1 MKIKVQN
8 IAGQAVREIDLPDE
22 IYGLPMNEHVLHSVV
37 KSYRAN
43 RRQGNAS
50 VKTRSFVSGTGKKPF
65 RQKGTGNAR
74 QGTSRSPNMPGGA
87 VAHGPNPRSYDQ
99 KINQKTKELALKV
112 VLSDKVKHGK
122 LIVVDDF
129 ALSKFS
135 TSQVAKTLTGLNV
148 GSALLS
154 DERKDQ
160 YLYLSARNIKT
171 STAKLPAEINAEDL
185 LRYESFV
192 VSETGLN
199 ALHQRLGVK

>member
-1 MKIKVQN
+1 MKIKVKDISGN
-8 IAGQAVREIDLPDE
+8 DVKEIDIPDDVYNLPLNDH
-22 IYGLPMNEHVLHSVV
+22 IIHSVV

-43 RRQGNAS
+43 RRQGTAS
-50 VKTRSFVSGTGKKPF
+50 AKTRSFVSGTGAKPF

-87 VAHGPNPRSYDQ
+87 VVHGPQPRSYEQ
-99 KINQKTKELALKV
+99 KINQKARQLALKV

-129 ALSKFS
+129 TLSQFS
-135 TSQVAKTLTGLNV
+135 TKHVAKALTALKV
-148 GSALLS
+148 GGALLA
-154 DERKDQ
+154 DERKDNF
-160 YLYLSARNIKT
+160 LYLSTRNLKT

-192 VSETGLN
+192 ISENGLN